1 MTLQAQALSGARGYA
16 QLFSGVSFRVEAG
29 RALAVTGANGSG
41 KTTLLRIVAGL
52 SAAAAGKLFWNGDAM
67 APFDAR
73 LRAAVVFH
81 GHLPALK
88 DELTTSENLASLVAL
103 AGVHASDNE
112 LAQALEAVSLIRQR
126 QLPARVLSQGQRRR
140 VGLAR
145 LRVLKRPLWVLDEP
159 ATALD
164 ADGAALL
171 ATMLDDHL
179 AAGGAAVIAT
189 HQPLQLPP
197 ERCSSQALGTA
208 TA

>member
-1 MTLQAQALSGARGYA
+1 MTLEVQALSGARGYA

-52 SAAAAGKLFWNGDAM
+52 SAAAAGKLFWNGNAM
-67 APFDAR
+67 VPFDPR
-73 LRAAVVFH
+73 LREVVVFH

-88 DELTTSENLASLVAL
+88 DELTTYENLASLVAL
-103 AGVHASDNE
+103 AGMRAGDGE
-112 LAQALEAVSLIRQR
+112 LAQALEAVALTRQR

-145 LRVLKRPLWVLDEP
+145 LRVLTKPLWVLDEP

-164 ADGAALL
+164 AEGAGLL

-189 HQPLQLPP
+189 HQPLPLPP
-197 ERCSSQALGTA
+197 ERWLSLAIGPA

>member
-1 MTLQAQALSGARGYA
+1 VTLEAQALSGTRGYA

-52 SAAAAGKLFWNGDAM
+52 SAPAAGKLRWNGDAM
-67 APFDAR
+67 AQFDPR
-73 LRAAVVFH
+73 LREVVVFH

-88 DELTTSENLASLVAL
+88 DELTTLENLASLVAL
-103 AGVHASDNE
+103 AGVRASGDE
-112 LAQALEAVSLIRQR
+112 LAQALEAVALTRQR

-145 LRVLKRPLWVLDEP
+145 LRVLTKPLWVLDEP

-171 ATMLDDHL
+171 ATMLDAHL

-189 HQPLQLPP
+189 HQPLPLPP
-197 ERCSSQALGTA
+197 ERCSSLAIGPA
-208 TA
+208 AA